1 MRKYTAFLLA
11 VIMLLTGCTARNTGM
26 SVSEEMTAGTVTDEA
41 VTEVTAAVEEESD
54 YTVENISA
62 YADDDEPD
70 FETLDDP
77 ELLQYIED
85 SIYAGLEENFAS
97 DDYAVQ
103 DIHSIYI
110 SKEYLDE
117 LEYNSQSNIFF
128 GYTLKELDER
138 FSGTRYVFTVGDDGH
153 TAVEEFEGY
162 DDSYERAIRDAAIG
176 TGVILVCVTVSILTA
191 GTGTP
196 SAVSVIFATSARTAA
211 IAGLQAGALSGA
223 MAAMTKGLETDDMD
237 EVLKSAAVEGSKS
250 FKWAAIAGAVTG
262 GLSEY
267 NSLNQKVR
275 TPRESEK
282 AAMKK
287 YGGNGEEQVSY
298 LNGEKVPYGTKGSS
312 RPDGLIKNRN
322 GKFEAVEVKNYDLEH
337 NANNLCN
344 VLEKQIAERK
354 VNLPRDVTQRVTLD
368 VKGRGYSKE
377 FVNSV
382 VKKVQTRI
390 GDDIPVDI
398 LWK

>member
-11 VIMLLTGCTARNTGM
+11 VIMLLTGCTTRNTGI

-267 NSLNQKVR
+267 NSLNKNIR

-282 AAMKK
+282 EVLKR
-287 YGGNGEEQVSY
+287 YGGDEQVSY
-298 LNGEKVPYGTKGSS
+298 LNGKKVPHGTKDTSV
-312 RPDGLIKNRN
+312 PDVVINKKGHL
-322 GKFEAVEVKNYDLEH
+322 EAIEVKNYDLEH
-337 NANNLCN
+337 NSNELCS
-344 VLEKQIAERK
+344 VLKKQITKRWTD
-354 VNLPRDVTQRVTLD
+354 LPEGSTQRVVLD
-368 VKGRGYSKE
+368 VRGRGYSKE
-377 FVNSV
+377 FVSSV
-382 VKKVQTRI
+382 VKKVQASI
-390 GDDIPVDI
+390 GSDVPIDI
-398 LWK
+398 LWI

>member
-11 VIMLLTGCTARNTGM
+11 VIMLLTGCTTRNTGM

-267 NSLNQKVR
+267 NSLNKNIR

-282 AAMKK
+282 EVLKR
-287 YGGNGEEQVSY
+287 YGGDEQVSY
-298 LNGEKVPYGTKGSS
+298 LNGKKVPHGTKDTSV
-312 RPDGLIKNRN
+312 PDVVINKKGHL
-322 GKFEAVEVKNYDLEH
+322 EAIEVKNYDLEH
-337 NANNLCN
+337 NSNELCS
-344 VLEKQIAERK
+344 VLKKQITKRWTD
-354 VNLPRDVTQRVTLD
+354 LPEGSTQRVVLD
-368 VKGRGYSKE
+368 VRGRGYSKE

-382 VKKVQTRI
+382 VKKVQASI
-390 GDDIPVDI
+390 GGDVPIDI
-398 LWK
+398 LWI

>member
-26 SVSEEMTAGTVTDEA
+26 SVPEEMTAGTVTDEA

-196 SAVSVIFATSARTAA
+196 SAVSVIFATSAKTAA
-211 IAGLQAGALSGA
+211 TAGLQAGALSGA

-267 NSLNQKVR
+267 NSLNKNIR

-282 AAMKK
+282 EVLKR
-287 YGGNGEEQVSY
+287 YGGDEQVSY

-312 RPDGLIKNRN
+312 RPDGLIKKN
-322 GKFEAVEVKNYDLEH
+322 GHLEAIEVKNYDLEH
-337 NANNLCN
+337 NSNELCS
-344 VLEKQIAERK
+344 VLKKQITKRWTD
-354 VNLPRDVTQRVTLD
+354 LPEGSEQRVILD
-368 VKGRGYSKE
+368 VRGRDYSKE
-377 FVNSV
+377 FMSSV
-382 VKKVQTRI
+382 VKKVQASI
-390 GDDIPVDI
+390 GSDVPIDI
-398 LWK
+398 LWI